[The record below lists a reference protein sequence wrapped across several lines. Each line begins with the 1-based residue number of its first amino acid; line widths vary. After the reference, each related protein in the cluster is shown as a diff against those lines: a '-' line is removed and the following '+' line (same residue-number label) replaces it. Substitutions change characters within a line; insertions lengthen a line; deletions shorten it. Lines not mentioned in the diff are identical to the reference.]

1 MEACTTVPYPTN
13 ARLRPPTGVR
23 SAGKCK
29 RPSSGFSVRTDFHPR
44 KNATRGRLVVQSF
57 FDLDD
62 DDGDRSAPAS
72 TPASTSATASR
83 AKFVNFA
90 SPTTSAL
97 VEKLSSF
104 KVGSY
109 ARTRT
114 TGPPTR

>member
-29 RPSSGFSVRTDFHPR
+29 RPSSGLFTDFHPR

-62 DDGDRSAPAS
+62 DDDDDDDDRSGPAS
-72 TPASTSATASR
+72 TPASASATASR

-104 KVGSY
+104 KVGNY
-109 ARTRT
+109 ARAHAHD
-114 TGPPTR
+114 

>member
-29 RPSSGFSVRTDFHPR
+29 RPSSGLFTDFHPR

-104 KVGSY
+104 KVGNY

-114 TGPPTR
+114 TDPLTR

>member
-57 FDLDD
+57 FDPDD

-72 TPASTSATASR
+72 TSATGSR

-97 VEKLSSF
+97 VEKLTSF
-104 KVGSY
+104 KVSNY
-109 ARTRT
+109 ARAHAHD
-114 TGPPTR
+114 